1 MLRIQD
7 FIEELRTKSTQSTYR
22 GGIYSFFDWK
32 YGRQRAE
39 RNATHEE
46 RERYEKLAEEYLST
60 ATAIPDDLR
69 NFAVSMRKIPPKTAQ
84 ARMNAI
90 RQFLIMNDVEISEKD
105 WRRIRSRLP
114 LGGPSTEEKE
124 LTPDILRR
132 ILMHAGIRG
141 RAFFLFLLATG
152 MRVGEA
158 VQVRLSDVDLTTT
171 PPTVLLKDKFTKTRK
186 ARITFLTREAA
197 DALQEWL
204 KVRKDY
210 LHSAAKRNSG
220 LVAKGIG
227 NLKNKRDNRVFPF
240 GRHVADNMW
249 KNLLK
254 KADIAT
260 RDETTQRH
268 QYRIHQLR
276 KMFRTHAAMRA
287 PVDIVEA
294 LMGHSGYLTD
304 AYRCY
309 SKDQLAEAYKKIE
322 PALTLAVP
330 MSEHTVICEHVA
342 QETENTKEI
351 VSNLVIR
358 NEQLQKELSEIKGI
372 LNVLSENPD
381 VLKRILVSK
390 SY

>member
-7 FIEELRTKSTQSTYR
+7 FIEELRTKATQSTYR

-60 ATAIPDDLR
+60 ATDIPADLR
-69 NFAVSMRKIPPKTAQ
+69 NFAASMRTIPPKTAQ

-90 RQFLIMNDVEISEKD
+90 RQFLIMNNIEISEKD
-105 WRRIRSRLP
+105 RRRIRSRLP
-114 LGGPSTEEKE
+114 EGGPSTEEKE
-124 LTPDILRR
+124 LSPETLRC
-132 ILMHAGIRG
+132 ILMHADVRG

-152 MRVGEA
+152 MRIGEA
-158 VQVRLSDVDLTTT
+158 VQVRLSDLDLTAT
-171 PPTVLLKDKFTKTRK
+171 PPAVQLKDVFTKTRK
-186 ARITFLTREAA
+186 ARITFLTKEAA

-204 KVRKDY
+204 KVRESY

-220 LVAKGIG
+220 LVTKGIG
-227 NLKNKRDNRVFPF
+227 NPKNKWDNRIFPF
-240 GRHVADNMW
+240 SRHVAESMW
-249 KNLLK
+249 RNLLK
-254 KADIAT
+254 NADIAT

-268 QYRIHQLR
+268 HYRIHQLR

-294 LMGHSGYLTD
+294 LMGHSGYLTN

-309 SKDQLAEAYKKIE
+309 SKDQLAEAYKQIE

-330 MSEHTVICEHVA
+330 MSDHIVIREHVA
-342 QETENTKEI
+342 KEMEGQKEI
-351 VSNLVIR
+351 VSNLVIQ
-358 NEQLQKELSEIKGI
+358 NNQLQKELSDIKEILTVI
-372 LNVLSENPD
+372 SENPH
-381 VLKRILVSK
+381 VLKSLLVSK
-390 SY
+390 NI